1 MKTENFSRGIVPV
14 LTASVL
20 VMSMV
25 LVIAPASA
33 GGFIGTNYSGQVIR
47 VIPGGTFVL
56 RTELVWDE
64 PEFYGYYKVVIVW
77 EDNNRADEN
86 FTVLY
91 TRAFFD
97 NDGDNDPGPSPVWLE
112 NTTQLASG
120 PGTNGRRW
128 AFRVLT
134 TTSDSR
140 DGYFDVEIYMQAGSR
155 GIPHILTDNHP
166 INKPGW
172 GGVIYWSE
180 PSFGSYTPAVTTI
193 RVVTWS
199 GSATFRLENLY
210 KINLYKDLL
219 LSDGRKLVVKFY
231 TYDNIFENENVLHEN
246 FTLPWKVV
254 PENENVP
261 HPSGISVKRARLDLT
276 GDNTENV
283 ISTIATF
290 VANRDILWARLTQ
303 ISGEWPFA
311 SSSERDA
318 LWKELG
324 DLSAQWPY
332 APS

>member
-1 MKTENFSRGIVPV
+1 
-14 LTASVL
+14 
-20 VMSMV
+20 MSMV
-25 LVIAPASA
+25 LVVALAPASA
-33 GGFIGTNYSGQVIR
+33 GGLIGTNYSGQVIE
-47 VIPGGTFVL
+47 VGQGGIFVL
-56 RTELVWDE
+56 RTELVFDE
-64 PEFYGYYKVVIVW
+64 PDFVGYYLIIILW

-140 DGYFDVEIYMQAGSR
+140 DGYFDVEIYMQAGSM

-172 GGVIYWSE
+172 GGVIYCCE
-180 PSFGSYTPAVTTI
+180 PSADSWIPAVTTI

-254 PENENVP
+254 PENENVA

-290 VANRDILWARLTQ
+290 VANRDVLWDRLTQ
-303 ISGEWPFA
+303 ISVEWPFA
-311 SSSERDA
+311 SPSERDA